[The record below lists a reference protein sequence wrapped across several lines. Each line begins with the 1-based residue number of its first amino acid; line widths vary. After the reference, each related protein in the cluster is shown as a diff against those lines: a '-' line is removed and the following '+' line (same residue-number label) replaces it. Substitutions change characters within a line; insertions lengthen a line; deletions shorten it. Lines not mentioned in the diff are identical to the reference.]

1 MTAFRYITL
10 LLLQLFLSLAV
21 RGQDDTQ
28 PIAPRLENVTV
39 SPATGFT
46 TLRWLLSPSPDVGSY
61 VVYTFTNNIAF
72 AVDTIRSPYITEYV
86 HTGSAAR
93 YMSVTYVVA
102 AIDSSR
108 NISPLSN
115 SLSTIYVS
123 LDNDSCNF
131 RVVLSWTDYANPA
144 YPADGYEVWMSA
156 AGAPAALIETLP
168 LSQTSY
174 SFSGYAPATGYCFYI
189 RATANNAGL
198 SSSNRQCFTSGS
210 EIPPDWIITETVY
223 VQRQVVNVT
232 GIYDKDT
239 DIDTFVAEIFNRST
253 SAWMISATAEGID
266 GNVTVD
272 NAGTDTASINLY
284 RISALNNCGRAVS
297 PSSPVR
303 NIVLS
308 SATSGT
314 RIDLKWNNPFPQRG
328 AYFTVWRDIGAGWT
342 EVAGP
347 VTDTTWTDDY
357 AAFAPYVSAP
367 DIAYVVTAIDQGASA
382 GDPACRSSMTLVS
395 AIENIFMA
403 NAFTPDDNGINDVF
417 APVLT
422 FIPTEYEFS
431 ILSRTGVI
439 LFRTTSHGEGWD
451 GRHNDKPMPP
461 GVYLWSL
468 RVTTPS
474 GRAET
479 MTGTVTILP

>member
-1 MTAFRYITL
+1 MTGFRYITL
-10 LLLQLFLSLAV
+10 LLLHFFMSLAV

-28 PIAPRLENVTV
+28 PQEPRLENVTV

-46 TLRWLLSPSPDVGSY
+46 TLRWLPSPSPDVGSY
-61 VVYTFTNNIAF
+61 VVYTYTNNIAF

-102 AIDSSR
+102 AMDSSR

-115 SLSTIYVS
+115 SLSTVYVS

-131 RVVLSWTDYANPA
+131 RVILSWTEYDNSA
-144 YPADGYEVWMSA
+144 YPADGYELWMSA
-156 AGAPAALIETLP
+156 AGNPASLLETLP

-174 SFSGYAPATGYCFYI
+174 TFSGYAPATVYCFHI
-189 RATANNAGL
+189 IATANNAGL
-198 SSSNRQCFTSGS
+198 SSSNRQCLMSGG
-210 EIPPDWIITETVY
+210 EIPPDWIITEAVY
-223 VQRQVVNVT
+223 VQHQGVNVT
-232 GIYDKDT
+232 GSYDNDT

-253 SAWMISATAEGID
+253 SAWMISAAADGID
-266 GNVTVD
+266 GKVTVN
-272 NAGTDTASINLY
+272 NAGTDTASVNLF
-284 RISALNNCGRAVS
+284 RISALNNCGRAVT

-314 RIDLKWNNPFPQRG
+314 RIDLKWNNPFPQRS

-347 VTDTTWTDDY
+347 AADTTWTDDY
-357 AAFAPYVSAP
+357 AAFAQYVSAP
-367 DIAYVVTAIDQGASA
+367 AIAYVVTAVDQVASA
-382 GDPACRSSMTLVS
+382 GYPACRSSVTLVS

-403 NAFTPDDNGINDVF
+403 NAFTPDDNGINDLF
-417 APVLT
+417 TPVLT
-422 FIPTEYEFS
+422 FIPIDYEFS
-431 ILSRTGVI
+431 IFSRTGVI
-439 LFRTTSHGEGWD
+439 LFRTASYGEGWD

-468 RVTTPS
+468 RITTPS
-474 GRAET
+474 GRAEAR
-479 MTGTVTILP
+479 TGTVTILP

>member
-1 MTAFRYITL
+1 MTGFRYISL
-10 LLLQLFLSLAV
+10 LLLYLFMSHAV
-21 RGQDDTQ
+21 RGQDETL
-28 PIAPRLENVTV
+28 PKSPLLENVTV
-39 SPATGFT
+39 NPATGFA
-46 TLRWLLSPSPDVGSY
+46 TLRWLPSTSSDVGSY
-61 VVYTFTNNIAF
+61 IVYTFYNSIAF

-93 YMSVTYVVA
+93 YMSVPYVVA
-102 AIDSSR
+102 AMDSSR
-108 NISPLSN
+108 NTSPLSN

-131 RVVLSWTDYANPA
+131 RLVLSWSEYANPA
-144 YPADGYEVWMSA
+144 YPADGYELWMSA
-156 AGAPAALIETLP
+156 ASDPAALIETLP

-174 SFSGYAPATGYCFYI
+174 TFTGYAPATGYCFHI
-189 RATANNAGL
+189 RAKANNAGL
-198 SSSNRQCFTSGS
+198 SSSNRQCLTSGA

-223 VQRQVVNVT
+223 VQRQAVNVS
-232 GIYDKDT
+232 GIYDNDT
-239 DIDTFVAEIFNRST
+239 DIGTFVAEIFNRST

-266 GNVTVD
+266 GNVTLN
-272 NAGTDTASINLY
+272 NAGTDTASVNLY
-284 RISALNNCGRAVS
+284 RISALNNCGRAVK

-347 VTDTTWTDDY
+347 VTDTVWTDDY

-367 DIAYVVTAIDQGASA
+367 DIAYVVTAVDQVASA
-382 GDPACRSSMTLVS
+382 GSPACRSSVTLVS

-417 APVLT
+417 TPVLT
-422 FIPTEYEFS
+422 FIPTAYEFS

-439 LFRTTSHGEGWD
+439 LFRTTAQGEGWD

-474 GRAET
+474 GRAEA

>member
-1 MTAFRYITL
+1 MTGFRNITPL
-10 LLLQLFLSLAV
+10 LLYLFISLAV

-46 TLRWLLSPSPDVGSY
+46 TLRWLPSPSSDVGSY
-61 VVYTFTNNIAF
+61 VVYTFNNSIAF
-72 AVDTIRSPYITEYV
+72 AVDTVRSPFITEYV

-102 AIDSSR
+102 AMDSSR

-123 LDNDSCNF
+123 IDNDSCNF
-131 RVVLSWTDYANPA
+131 RLVLSWTGYDNTAH
-144 YPADGYEVWMSA
+144 PADGYELWMSA
-156 AGAPAALIETLP
+156 SGDPAVLLETLP
-168 LSQTSY
+168 LSQSSY
-174 SFSGYAPATGYCFYI
+174 TISGYAPATGYCFHI
-189 RATANNAGL
+189 TATASNAGL
-198 SSSNRQCFTSGS
+198 SSSNRQCLTSGS
-210 EIPPDWIITETVY
+210 EIPPGWIITETVY
-223 VQRQVVNVT
+223 VQDQVVNVT
-232 GIYDKDT
+232 GIYDNDT

-253 SAWMISATAEGID
+253 SAWMISAAAEGID
-266 GNVTVD
+266 GNITVN

-284 RISALNNCGRAVS
+284 RISALNNCGRSVT

-303 NIVLS
+303 NMVLS
-308 SATSGT
+308 SAAVGT
-314 RIDLKWNNPFPQRG
+314 RIDLKWNNPFPQRS

-347 VTDTTWTDDY
+347 VTDTVLSDDY
-357 AAFAPYVSAP
+357 AAFAPSVSAP
-367 DIAYVVTAIDQGASA
+367 VIAYVVTGIDQGASA
-382 GDPACRSSMTLVS
+382 GAPACRSSVTLVS

-431 ILSRTGVI
+431 IFSRTGI
-439 LFRTTSHGEGWD
+439 LLFRTTGHGEGWD

-468 RVTTPS
+468 RATTPS
-474 GRAET
+474 GRAEA